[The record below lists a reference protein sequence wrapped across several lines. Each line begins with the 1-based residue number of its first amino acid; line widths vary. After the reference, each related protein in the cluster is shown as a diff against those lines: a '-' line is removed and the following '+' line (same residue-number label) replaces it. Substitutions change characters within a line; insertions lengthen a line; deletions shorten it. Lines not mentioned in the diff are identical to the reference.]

1 VLKRAEG
8 LEREQNGSIILL
20 MYAFTKRAGKWLK
33 QHPRRKVAPIDLDQL
48 RVATFN
54 VWFHPFE
61 SQRRCGAVLSILEA
75 EGPDIIALEE
85 VTPAFLG
92 TLLASPWVR
101 AHYTCSRTR
110 LLDSERYDVVMLSRL
125 PVARFTAHPLT
136 SEMGRKLHALEIQ
149 TTRGTLAV
157 AGIHL
162 ESMRDRTPTR
172 LQQIDECIPIL
183 SRAEYAIWAGD
194 FNAAPSSDED
204 ERILGEFRD
213 AWAELSDAPGFTRD
227 TTRNAMLAK
236 VKDDRHQRIDRIFW
250 RGDGYRPAKI
260 RMLGTSPL
268 DGSAGEV
275 FPSDHFGL
283 IAELER
289 SAADS
294 LAVGQT
300 A

>member
-1 VLKRAEG
+1 
-8 LEREQNGSIILL
+8 LEPRPNGSIIVG
-20 MYAFTKRAGKWLK
+20 MYAFTRRAGKWLK
-33 QHPRRKVAPIDLDQL
+33 QHPRRKLAPIDLTQL

-54 VWFHPFE
+54 VWFDRFE
-61 SQRRCGAVLSILEA
+61 SQRRCDAVLSILEGEA
-75 EGPDIIALEE
+75 PDVIALEE
-85 VTPAFLG
+85 VTPPFLDA
-92 TLLASPWVR
+92 LLASPWVR
-101 AHYTCSRTR
+101 AHYASSCTR
-110 LLDSERYDVVMLSRL
+110 LVDADRYDVVMLSRL

-136 SEMGRKLHALEIQ
+136 SDMRRKLHAVEIR
-149 TTRGTLAV
+149 TTRGTLVV

-183 SRAEYAIWAGD
+183 SRAECAIWLGD

-204 ERILGEFRD
+204 ERIGSAFRD
-213 AWAELSDAPGFTRD
+213 AWAELSDAPGYTRD

-250 RGDGYRPAKI
+250 RGDAYRPAQI
-260 RMLGTSPL
+260 RMLGTAPL
-268 DGSAGEV
+268 DGSAGQI

-283 IAELER
+283 IAELQC
-289 SAADS
+289 SAAAGAR
-294 LAVGQT
+294 AVGQS